1 MPYDPTAPSE
11 KERSGLF
18 ALAPLGLI
26 DTLIAAG
33 WFAFGGDTR
42 FAGLFLLMA
51 WCGIWVL
58 LLYRFADDY
67 LASLRL
73 EAARWCAVA
82 LGLWFTGAAIVFA
95 LGGGAGEG
103 ARFAIP
109 AVFME
114 PQWPALLGAFAFY
127 VAFDGKRLW
136 GKA

>member
-1 MPYDPTAPSE
+1 M
-11 KERSGLF
+11 F

-33 WFAFGGDTR
+33 SFAFGSNTR
-42 FAGLFLLMA
+42 LAGLFLLMA

-82 LGLWFTGAAIVFA
+82 LGLWFTGVALVFA
-95 LGGGAGEG
+95 LGGGAEEG
-103 ARFAIP
+103 VRFAMP
-109 AVFME
+109 AVLIE
-114 PQWPALLGAFAFY
+114 PQWPALLGAFVFY
-127 VAFDGKRLW
+127 LAFDGKRLR
-136 GKA
+136 GTAA